1 MWLHRSVDTFAT
13 STRGSC
19 LTAAVVCLSCALLCC
34 LQLDR
39 LGHARGGD
47 VTGRIQENLYDG
59 KLLQQKLGHL
69 QVRNRPQQ
77 QLVLNVLASTGRAK
91 AGPPAG
97 ADACSAGDWRGSSQV
112 G

>member
-1 MWLHRSVDTFAT
+1 MLVAPA
-13 STRGSC
+13 
-19 LTAAVVCLSCALLCC
+19 LTGAVACLSVLCC

-47 VTGRIQENLYDG
+47 VTGRIRENLYDG

-77 QLVLNVLASTGRAK
+77 QLVLKVLASTGRTK
-91 AGPPAG
+91 AGPPIA
-97 ADACSAGDWRGSSQV
+97 A
-112 G
+112 